1 MAQPSFAPVPEAGG
15 VRPIMATRPPEVGR
29 TKNPGLLRHV
39 PRSPGRYGN
48 PAPNEGFALTLAAR
62 AVAGL
67 EVEHAHDREGL
78 ALAVGLVA
86 AKRASLIGRGPTR
99 GDVVRAMEMLEVRSP
114 VPGALARRF
123 RGLGH
128 SYAAQRDFVD
138 SVESADLLAPSEES
152 GS

>member
-1 MAQPSFAPVPEAGG
+1 MAQPSFAPVPEAGE
-15 VRPIMATRPPEVGR
+15 VRPTVPTQPPEIGR
-29 TKNPGLLRHV
+29 AKNPGLLRHV

-62 AVAGL
+62 AVADL

-99 GDVVRAMEMLEVRSP
+99 GDVVRAMDLLGVRSP

-123 RGLGH
+123 RGLSH
-128 SYAAQRDFVD
+128 SYAAQRDLVD
-138 SVESADLLAPSEES
+138 TVDGADLLVPSE
-152 GS
+152 GSDS